1 MLSSLT
7 TLLRNPHFFHHKGP
21 ASDGPHSGFST
32 YSQKY
37 PCITLRLQY
46 TYIQPSF
53 FTTLWLFFRCIPSD
67 LATRDGRGGLQ
78 QWQRGDSDLRWGN
91 GPVKFLRATNEE
103 CYRCP
108 RRIAAGISG
117 PSGRLTGLH
126 TSHTAQAALTDSPS
140 RKVALALA
148 VQSRVAVYS
157 GCGLVG
163 ETDS

>member
-7 TLLRNPHFFHHKGP
+7 ILLRNPYFFHRGGP
-21 ASDGPHSGFST
+21 APDGPHSGFST
-32 YSQKY
+32 YSQKSRSTSELHFGY
-37 PCITLRLQY
+37 NTH
-46 TYIQPSF
+46 TYNPFF

-117 PSGRLTGLH
+117 PSGRLRSPHFTHRTGCPNGF
-126 TSHTAQAALTDSPS
+126 A
-140 RKVALALA
+140 
-148 VQSRVAVYS
+148 
-157 GCGLVG
+157 
-163 ETDS
+163 

>member
-7 TLLRNPHFFHHKGP
+7 TLLRNPYFFHRGGS
-21 ASDGPHSGFST
+21 ASEGPHSGFST

-53 FTTLWLFFRCIPSD
+53 FTTLWLFFRCISGD
-67 LATRDGRGGLQ
+67 SATRDGRGGLQ
-78 QWQRGDSDLRWGN
+78 QWKRGDLDLMWGN
-91 GPVKFLRATNEE
+91 GPVKFLRATNED
-103 CYRCP
+103 CYRSP
-108 RRIAAGISG
+108 EGSSRGSRVQAGVS
-117 PSGRLTGLH
+117 GLH

-148 VQSRVAVYS
+148 VQS
-157 GCGLVG
+157 
-163 ETDS
+163 